1 MSEQISFDD
10 LPVIW
15 MEDGLPCFMGDRDNI
30 CDLAESFGFNIYYI
44 LANQAKE
51 IKPTPPPPNTTYG
64 KSNTTYGKPS
74 TPVAVVPPTFV
85 RNSQIYRI
93 VNNFVG
99 RTVTLCSPPFPES
112 FIDLEEEATYSM
124 PSIPHILID
133 KLDQFFRLVDA
144 QHGSESI
151 VMLTYDTT
159 KEGSEGWG
167 ILVPDQTN
175 TAVHCN
181 YDPDSIARVK
191 PDEVM
196 IVGSVHSHP
205 GMSAYASGT
214 DHADQADFDG
224 VHITFGWQ
232 KSVNNGATQ
241 YYAELQMAGKAYKL
255 DIDDVFEEY
264 IIEKAPDPEVVGWTD
279 KVKKVNPPKA
289 GGSVTVTTGAPYQHP
304 HPNTTQQNQAST
316 AGTASKNQYYIDY
329 PSHIKN
335 MTHEVVD
342 LNDDNILVCE
352 VVPNDEN
359 KTYNCPGCFSI
370 ISKHDVYANNCC
382 VFCDIP
388 LSEQDTTADQIVWD
402 MFQYCNERKIPTNA
416 SLYLLTAD
424 LDNSPMLLKLTA
436 ETMDAYSDSAW
447 IDVGDKV
454 VDVDLKLTLC
464 CSMIPEN
471 CMCSTQVLTY
481 DSIDFDQFMGKSS
494 VYSPNAVCEMCN
506 YYYDT
511 YCPNYSKAIVDFK
524 SNITQLDMKD
534 KYEDSI
540 DGVNCDSF
548 SEYAYSI
555 TEDTYNS

>member
-15 MEDGLPCFMGDRDNI
+15 MEDGLPCFMGDRADI
-30 CDLAESFGFNIYYI
+30 CDLAESFGFNIYYL

-51 IKPTPPPPNTTYG
+51 VKPTPPPPNTTYG
-64 KSNTTYGKPS
+64 KPAAT
-74 TPVAVVPPTFV
+74 ALAAAPPTFV
-85 RNSQIYRI
+85 RNSQIYRV

-99 RTVTLCSPPFPES
+99 RTVTVCSPSFPQS
-112 FIDLEEEATYSM
+112 FIDVEEEATYSM
-124 PSIPHILID
+124 PAIPHILID

-144 QHGSESI
+144 QHGAESI

-159 KEGSEGWG
+159 KEGPEGWG

-175 TAVHCN
+175 TSVHCN
-181 YDPDSIARVK
+181 YDPDSIAQVK

-224 VHITFGWQ
+224 IHITFGWQ
-232 KSVNNGATQ
+232 KTVNNGATQ

-255 DIDDVFEEY
+255 DIEDVFEEY
-264 IIEKAPDPEVVGWTD
+264 IIEKAPDPEVVGWTE
-279 KVKKVNPPKA
+279 KVKKANPPKA
-289 GGSVTVTTGAPYQHP
+289 GGSVTVTTGAAYQAP
-304 HPNTTQQNQAST
+304 RPNTNQGTPAST
-316 AGTASKNQYYIDY
+316 VAGTLPKNQYYIDY

-335 MTHEVVD
+335 ITHDVID
-342 LNDDNILVCE
+342 IDNDNILVCE
-352 VVPNDEN
+352 VVGNHEN

-370 ISKHDVYANNCC
+370 IAKHDVYASNCC
-382 VFCDIP
+382 PFCDIP
-388 LSEQDTTADQIVWD
+388 LSEQDTTADQIIWD
-402 MFQYCNERKIPTNA
+402 MFQYCNDRKIPTNA

-424 LDNSPMLLKLTA
+424 LDNSPMLLRLTA

-447 IDVGDKV
+447 IDIEDKV
-454 VDVDLKLTLC
+454 LDVDPKLTLC

-471 CMCSTQVLTY
+471 CMCPTQVVTY
-481 DSIDFDQFMGKSS
+481 DSMDFDQFMGKSS
-494 VYSPNAVCEMCN
+494 VYVASSACEVCN

-511 YCPNYSKAIVDFK
+511 NCPSYSKAIVDFK
-524 SNITQLDMKD
+524 SNTNQSDIKD

-540 DGVNCDSF
+540 DGVNCDFF
-548 SEYAYSI
+548 SEYTYS
-555 TEDTYNS
+555 TSEDIYNS